1 MNKCFEVMTR
11 NPVCC
16 VPADELETVARH
28 MQLEDIGS
36 LPVVDS
42 YETRRLIGIIT
53 DRDLALRVIAA
64 GRDYHTMRVK
74 DVMTPEPVTCHP
86 MDDLDAA
93 LEAMAQH
100 QLRRVPIVESNGQI
114 VGIIAQ
120 ADVATRLHNAPKTAE
135 VIEGISQPN

>member
-1 MNKCFEVMTR
+1 VKCFEVMTK

-16 VPADELETVARH
+16 LATDDLETVARH

-42 YETRRLIGIIT
+42 YEDRRLIGIIT
-53 DRDLALRVIAA
+53 DRDMALRVLAS
-64 GRDYHTMRVK
+64 GRDPRWVRVN

-86 MDDLDAA
+86 MDDLDTA
-93 LEAMAQH
+93 LEVMAQY
-100 QLRRVPIVESNGQI
+100 QLRRIPIVEDSGQI

-135 VIEGISQPN
+135 VIEGISQPS